1 MITLGLEESLRVKPS
16 KGTRIACLS
25 GVIWVTREGDP
36 RDFIL
41 AHGEAVE
48 VDSGVTMVTALEPT
62 VISIAKRDRI
72 SWSRRIVNALQALG
86 ASTSARQTGAD
97 LTNALDVLRRHG

>member
-1 MITLGLEESLRVKPS
+1 MITLGLQESLRVKPT

-41 AHGEAVE
+41 AHGDAVE
-48 VDSGVTMVTALEPT
+48 VGSGVTMVTALEPT
-62 VISIAKRDRI
+62 VLSIVKRDRV
-72 SWSRRIVNALQALG
+72 SW
-86 ASTSARQTGAD
+86 ARP
-97 LTNALDVLRRHG
+97 VLRALHAAVLPLRRPRPVVTLRTL